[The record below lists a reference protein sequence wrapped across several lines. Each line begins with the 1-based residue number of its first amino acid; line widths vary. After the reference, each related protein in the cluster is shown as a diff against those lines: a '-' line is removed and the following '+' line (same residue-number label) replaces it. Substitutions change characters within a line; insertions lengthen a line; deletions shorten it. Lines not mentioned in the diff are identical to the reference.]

1 MAKTRVKNNL
11 HVRKKSRKGRM
22 KVEKLLLQEIPE
34 LEKTME
40 QGYLSMEKAIPH
52 EQPVIDDVAR
62 TDGMFTEQISEQ
74 KITNIKEFS
83 EEASME
89 RTKKWE
95 LSDIKRTEEQED
107 QSIEKKQKAG
117 ESDKRRIEGQENQ
130 SIERKQKAGETD
142 KKRAEGRE
150 EQSIE
155 RKQKAGEN
163 GMKRAEGQEDQS
175 IERKQK
181 AGETGMKK
189 TDGVFMEVS
198 KKNIEMEDKQ
208 YKISEMSKLVHV
220 EAHVLRY
227 WEEELELPI
236 RRNELGHR
244 YYTSE
249 DLERFIKIKQLKEK
263 GIQLKGIRTMLDL
276 PAEYVVLNEN
286 IPDVS
291 TGTLSFSDDKEEK
304 AFRLQ
309 LLLKGLVKEA
319 VQESNMKMAEDIKEC
334 IVKEMD
340 YQFRVASEEQEQRQM
355 IYNKQQEE
363 YFRQLDEMIQNNLH
377 SRKKRTSLL
386 FRTNKSK

>member
-1 MAKTRVKNNL
+1 
-11 HVRKKSRKGRM
+11 
-22 KVEKLLLQEIPE
+22 
-34 LEKTME
+34 
-40 QGYLSMEKAIPH
+40 
-52 EQPVIDDVAR
+52 
-62 TDGMFTEQISEQ
+62 
-74 KITNIKEFS
+74 
-83 EEASME
+83 
-89 RTKKWE
+89 
-95 LSDIKRTEEQED
+95 
-107 QSIEKKQKAG
+107 
-117 ESDKRRIEGQENQ
+117 
-130 SIERKQKAGETD
+130 
-142 KKRAEGRE
+142 
-150 EQSIE
+150 
-155 RKQKAGEN
+155 
-163 GMKRAEGQEDQS
+163 
-175 IERKQK
+175 
-181 AGETGMKK
+181 MKK

>member
-52 EQPVIDDVAR
+52 EQSVIDDVAR
-62 TDGMFTEQISEQ
+62 TDGIFTEQISEQ

-95 LSDIKRTEEQED
+95 LSDIKKTEEQED
-107 QSIEKKQKAG
+107 QSIEKKHKAG